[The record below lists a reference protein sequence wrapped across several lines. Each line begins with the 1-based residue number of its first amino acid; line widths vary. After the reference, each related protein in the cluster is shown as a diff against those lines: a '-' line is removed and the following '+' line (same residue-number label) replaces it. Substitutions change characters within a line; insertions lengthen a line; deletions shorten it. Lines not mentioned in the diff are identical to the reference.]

1 MNMLKEGSAKDKES
15 RLKDINF
22 TGIRMKLIIYIIV
35 LIFVAIFTVS
45 IVAIKTSSDSLTKEA
60 EQSLENSAKQQSI
73 LKMQW
78 KDKEIPLLY

>member
-1 MNMLKEGSAKDKES
+1 MNMLKEYQPKIRI

-60 EQSLENSAKQQSI
+60 EQSLENLQMFQQSI

-78 KDKEIPLLY
+78 KDKEIPWLY